1 MTPKQGVKLH
11 KLIDDCH
18 EALKTRGVS
27 ARIAIR
33 MPGKWGKQSTRR
45 LCAKGPPGEIYTRTH
60 DGKNIIVIFGAA
72 RLTTS
77 LEEIRNDSNARRP
90 RN

>member
-1 MTPKQGVKLH
+1 MTPKQGVRLY

-18 EALKTRGVS
+18 EATKRRGAF
-27 ARIAIR
+27 ARIAVR

-45 LCAKGPPGEIYTRTH
+45 LCAKGPPGKIGARTY
-60 DGKNIIVIFGAA
+60 DGKNIIVIFEAA

-77 LEEIRNDSNARRP
+77 LEEIRNDSDARRSG
-90 RN
+90 N